1 MKYNNLRTKTVY
13 DFCKDAAVLEA
24 VTGCS
29 GKAEHLEAVKD
40 NPVERARAFM
50 DLAERTNDKALEKA
64 VGREFKKEL
73 QTYAAS
79 FNE

>member
-1 MKYNNLRTKTVY
+1 MKYNNLRTKTVF
-13 DFCKDAAVLEA
+13 DFCKDAAVLEQ

-29 GKAEHLEAVKD
+29 GKAEHLEAVKN

-50 DLAERTNDKALEKA
+50 DLAERTKNKALEA
-64 VGREFKKEL
+64 VVGREFKKEL
-73 QTYAAS
+73 QVYAAS